1 MAIDALLD
9 MLDKS
14 ISLTPRTMSRISKG
28 EMETIRAD
36 EAISESPLLPALR
49 HQLLRLEAL
58 ASAKVD
64 GSKASYTDLV
74 KLETSLLNAPL
85 FAHDVE
91 TTYRRAVKLRL
102 TDPCGT
108 VRAICYMNAVEWISG
123 HVSPTRPIEFNIIDE
138 LYARY
143 DENEIARVHGN
154 YSSDAGVVVARNSA
168 CGAKAAFA
176 GKEDEW
182 AAYLQFANQDI
193 FSPSAQAEV
202 SHALLQMIGL
212 RQCKTD
218 GYERA
223 MTHAI
228 LYRRGMLT
236 KSISPLAIGP
246 VIDIQR
252 HAGSIYE
259 NMSPFLADSL
269 ASEALCF
276 DFDDTAFCLL
286 ASARTMSLCAKTL
299 ESIDF
304 DWTRKLGLKG
314 GKDTASLLLRLF
326 IEYGYLTIDTAS
338 KKMSRSFSMTS
349 AAMHRLEE
357 AGLIEEAGHASKR
370 RIFCAVGIMRL
381 FEALMKR
388 LTSNATTTRDAVLEE
403 LGKPPE
409 MTPADIELEAGNQEW
424 GISL

>member
-1 MAIDALLD
+1 MDALLD
-9 MLDKS
+9 MLDRS

-58 ASAKVD
+58 ASVKVD

-91 TTYRRAVKLRL
+91 TMYRHAVKLRL

-108 VRAICYMNAVEWISG
+108 VRAICYMNAVEWISE
-123 HVSPTRPIEFNIIDE
+123 HVSPARSIEFNIIDE

-143 DENEIARVHGN
+143 DENEIARVHNECSG
-154 YSSDAGVVVARNSA
+154 AGGCDKGIEKRVHFDV
-168 CGAKAAFA
+168 AFA

-182 AAYLQFANQDI
+182 AAYLEFANQDI

-212 RQCKTD
+212 EQCKTD

-223 MTHAI
+223 LTHAI

-252 HAGSIYE
+252 HAGSIFE
-259 NMSPFLADSL
+259 NMSPFLADGLS
-269 ASEALCF
+269 SEALRF

-286 ASARTMSLCAKTL
+286 ASARTMSLCARTL
-299 ESIDF
+299 EGIDS

-314 GKDTASLLLRLF
+314 GKDTTGLLLRLF

-357 AGLIEEAGHASKR
+357 AGLIKEAGHASKR

-403 LGKPPE
+403 LGKSPE
-409 MTPADIELEAGNQEW
+409 VTPTDVELEADNQEW
-424 GISL
+424 GISF